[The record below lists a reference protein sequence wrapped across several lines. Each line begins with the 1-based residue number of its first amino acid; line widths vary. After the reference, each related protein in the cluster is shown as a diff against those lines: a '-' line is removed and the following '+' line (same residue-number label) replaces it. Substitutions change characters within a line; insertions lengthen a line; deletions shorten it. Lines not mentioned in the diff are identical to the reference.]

1 LNPRRGRARALSAER
16 RIEQGLAEMF
26 GLVRGVAA
34 DGVVSSGEA
43 TRLSEWTRANPEIA
57 SRWPANVLAR
67 RLERIFADGRLE
79 STERERLSAM
89 LSLIAHNPLG
99 LSRGFPLATDL
110 PITRPEP
117 EVTKPAT
124 PARAHSMST
133 DSTSAAPRATI
144 LVCGTAS
151 RMAREASRLPAGVM
165 SRSSTS
171 GRKLAIFCGG
181 VERSPAPTGSTEDC
195 WLSARRTPSRNRRN
209 SLRTNTRGAPTGTP
223 PDGVSGLPLPSI
235 VIVTSRRTLGGSP
248 LTTSRCAKNHHRL

>member
-1 LNPRRGRARALSAER
+1 MNPRRGRARALSAER

-79 STERERLSAM
+79 GTERERLSAM
-89 LSLIAHNPLG
+89 LSLIADNPLG

-117 EVTKPAT
+117 EVVFDGRTFVFAGEMAYGPTHQCEREVVELGAT
-124 PARAHSMST
+124 
-133 DSTSAAPRATI
+133 
-144 LVCGTAS
+144 C
-151 RMAREASRLPAGVM
+151 
-165 SRSSTS
+165 
-171 GRKLAIFCGG
+171 
-181 VERSPAPTGSTEDC
+181 ERSVN
-195 WLSARRTPSRNRRN
+195 RRTDYVVIGALAATDWSQAAFGALVDEVVEYRR
-209 SLRTNTRGAPTGTP
+209 RGVPIAVITEEHWAAA
-223 PDGVSGLPLPSI
+223 LP
-235 VIVTSRRTLGGSP
+235 
-248 LTTSRCAKNHHRL
+248 